1 MRLLSLDVRD
11 KTNTTS
17 VVLVAG
23 GIQTVVL
30 KILNL
35 GWRRHGALLKFRRDR
50 EHSPEQQ
57 QCQAE

>member
-1 MRLLSLDVRD
+1 MCD
-11 KTNTTS
+11 KANTTS

-30 KILNL
+30 EIFDL
-35 GWRRHGALLKFRRDR
+35 GCRRHGALLKIRRDR
-50 EHSPEQQ
+50 ELITEQQ